1 MELLFL
7 FVLILLILTLPFRA
21 ILTVR
26 IRNNYARAE
35 IKFDGFLRAFF
46 YNVVV
51 DASFAPTQGLMV
63 SWLLNNKKHIDL
75 FPKKGHVSS
84 KKRKQKKQRLLP
96 YCKCIKFDEVKIA
109 SKIGIP
115 DDAFATVM
123 TCGIVGELFN
133 NVIPILLKSKHFVFE
148 SSSVPVFDRG
158 VFHLDISCI
167 FSSSLFHIIRVKLKN
182 NME

>member
-1 MELLFL
+1 M
-7 FVLILLILTLPFRA
+7 
-21 ILTVR
+21 
-26 IRNNYARAE
+26 
-35 IKFDGFLRAFF
+35 
-46 YNVVV
+46 

-133 NVIPILLKSKHFVFE
+133 NVIPILLRSKHFVFE